1 MSGASEGY
9 IGIDAA
15 PSVCGGDPCIRRT
28 RIPVWLLVRARQLG
42 TSEQELLHCYPTLR
56 AEDLSNAWAYCRSHH
71 ADIEQQILDNET
83 A

>member
-1 MSGASEGY
+1 MSGASDDD
-9 IGIDAA
+9 IGIEAA
-15 PSVCGGDPCIRRT
+15 ASICGGFPCIRRT

-42 TSEQELLHCYPTLR
+42 TSVEELLHCYPKLR
-56 AEDLSNAWAYCRSHH
+56 ADDLSNAWTYYRSHH